1 MKQLKLTK
9 VRTGETFVVNASPW
23 IERGETPEKC
33 FFCAAPASLSAETVS
48 IDLLEEPLLIEPVA
62 S

>member
-1 MKQLKLTK
+1 MKQLKLTR
-9 VRTGETFVVNASPW
+9 VRTGETFVINAYPW
-23 IERGETPEKC
+23 VESNGERC
-33 FFCAAPASLSAETVS
+33 FFVGAPNELENETRS